1 MKAFRHHANS
11 SIVAFKTAAYKEM
24 TMFIMRPLALAADIQ
39 LEVLKARAQDIGPN
53 MVFTSREIRQ
63 NLQTTCNAM
72 KACKPAMGE
81 YDSKIQDCVEF
92 LDRTRLG
99 RLFRD
104 STTRQP
110 SIGDARMAQ

>member
-1 MKAFRHHANS
+1 
-11 SIVAFKTAAYKEM
+11 M
-24 TMFIMRPLALAADIQ
+24 TMFIMRPLVLAADIQ

-53 MVFTSREIRQ
+53 MVFTNREIRQ

-72 KACKPAMGE
+72 KACKPATGE
-81 YDSKIQDCVEF
+81 YDSKIQDCVDF

-99 RLFRD
+99 RPFRD

-110 SIGDARMAQ
+110 SVGDARMAQWTPL